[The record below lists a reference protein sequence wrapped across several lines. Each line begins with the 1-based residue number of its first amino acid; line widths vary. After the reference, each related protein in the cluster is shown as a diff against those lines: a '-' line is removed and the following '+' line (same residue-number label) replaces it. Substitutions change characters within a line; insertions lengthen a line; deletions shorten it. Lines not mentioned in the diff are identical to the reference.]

1 MLFENPARAAIQL
14 RALTEFIEKE
24 PEERCMHLTFYFCTV
39 MVIMFFLEAMTSP
52 RAASSGIIAPRVPR
66 GFSGM

>member
-1 MLFENPARAAIQL
+1 MATIVPFSRV
-14 RALTEFIEKE
+14 
-24 PEERCMHLTFYFCTV
+24 ERILSRDCMFYFSTV

-52 RAASSGIIAPRVPR
+52 RAASSGITAPRVPS